1 MFLISINLVEIL
13 LKLALNN
20 NQSIIDFHYCTN
32 INTIFGF
39 TMKKI
44 LSFQTGPPLNKAKLY
59 EDQQRKK
66 LKQDSRKKHE
76 DRNSKEQ
83 DSENN
88 FDRPPSYK
96 EINTYGSNQ
105 SSLPQNGYRNHAYR
119 ETENYSSY
127 HTKLWFYILLIYWD
141 PLLNMWLS

>member
-1 MFLISINLVEIL
+1 
-13 LKLALNN
+13 
-20 NQSIIDFHYCTN
+20 
-32 INTIFGF
+32 
-39 TMKKI
+39 MKKI

-66 LKQDSRKKHE
+66 LKQDSRKKQE

-88 FDRPPSYK
+88 FDRPPIYK
-96 EINTYGSNQ
+96 EIKTYGSNQ

-119 ETENYSSY
+119 ETAYENYSSQ
-127 HTKLWFYILLIYWD
+127 HTKL
-141 PLLNMWLS
+141 